1 MRISKVIVLTIAL
14 STAAALAHSPPRP
27 DPRYGGRVVIAE
39 RLHLELVVDANAA
52 TLHVLDPGRL
62 YLRVPATEAQV
73 TFLWAD
79 GIERLELRPDA
90 EGRLSAP
97 RTRAETTPLPK
108 VLVQVVAGGRT
119 VHATFRPS
127 TTGDRKG

>member
-1 MRISKVIVLTIAL
+1 MQLQKVIALTIAIGT
-14 STAAALAHSPPRP
+14 SAALAHSPPRP
-27 DPRYGGRVVIAE
+27 DPRYGGRVVIVE

-62 YLRVPATEAQV
+62 YLRVPATEARV

-79 GIERLELRPDA
+79 GVERLELRPDG
-90 EGRLSAP
+90 EGRLNAP
-97 RTRAETTPLPK
+97 RTRADTTPLPK

-127 TTGDRKG
+127 APGARKG